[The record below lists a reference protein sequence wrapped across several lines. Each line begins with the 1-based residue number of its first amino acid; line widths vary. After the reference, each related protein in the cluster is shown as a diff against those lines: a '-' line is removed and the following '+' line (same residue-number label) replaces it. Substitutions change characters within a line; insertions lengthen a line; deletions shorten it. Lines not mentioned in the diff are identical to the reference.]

1 MKTFKEWLLV
11 EKKVEIETCTKKVVE
26 IPKGEDEKEYL
37 TKKFVKDS
45 KKHHK
50 K

>member
-11 EKKVEIETCTKKVVE
+11 EKKVDIETCTKKVVE

-37 TKKFVKDS
+37 TKKFVKGS
-45 KKHHK
+45 KKRRK
-50 K
+50 S